1 MGRKKID
8 ISKEELI
15 KLHYEDEMP
24 LAEIGMLY
32 NCSGKA
38 ISDHMRKHG
47 LKVVI
52 RHKVSEETKRK
63 IGEKAKKR
71 YRDNPDSHPTKGRKQ
86 SEETKRKIG
95 EKAKKRFKDN
105 PDSHPMKGRKFSG
118 EEKKKMSERQSEYY
132 KNNPEERFH
141 LRDWRKNNLHPMLG
155 RHHSEEAK
163 AKISDAHK
171 GKELSEE
178 TRVKISAANM
188 GREPSEETKVKLS
201 IALTGRKFSENHRA
215 NISKAA
221 KERFKANPGC
231 HPMQGFK
238 HSEETKAKLSAA
250 HKGKKLSEEHKANI
264 GKAGMGRIQSKE
276 EIEKRAAFH
285 RGRKRP
291 KETGQK
297 ISKKAKIRWE
307 DPNERLK
314 FSEMMKKRYEDGW
327 NPLVTWA
334 KENPDYMIG
343 KNNPRWKG
351 GIARL
356 PYAPIFGVK
365 RYKDLLWARHGEV
378 CMNPDCSGDH
388 LDKSL
393 FLHHIDHDKLNT
405 WPENLIGVC
414 CACNAMAESKETWD
428 YYIELY
434 QGITSELNNQK
445 ATKYYNRYYTYNFL
459 DFENSSQE
467 DDLSLLEAVNQ

>member
-15 KLHYEDEMP
+15 KLHYEDGMSQS
-24 LAEIGMLY
+24 EIGRLY
-32 NCSGKA
+32 NCSSTA
-38 ISDHMRKHG
+38 IKNHMRKHG

-105 PDSHPMKGRKFSG
+105 PDSHPMKGREISE
-118 EEKKKMSERQSEYY
+118 EEKKKMSERQIEYF
-132 KNNPEERFH
+132 KNNSDKRFGI
-141 LRDWRKNNLHPMLG
+141 RDWVKKNPHPMLG
-155 RHHSEEAK
+155 KHHSEEAK
-163 AKISDAHK
+163 QKIRDKAIGRKASKETRAKISA
-171 GKELSEE
+171 S
-178 TRVKISAANM
+178 NM
-188 GREPSEETKVKLS
+188 GREPSKETREKLS
-201 IALTGRKFSENHRA
+201 RL
-215 NISKAA
+215 A
-221 KERFKANPGC
+221 KERFKNNP
-231 HPMQGFK
+231 HPCLGRKMSERHKSILSKLKLGVPR
-238 HSEETKAKLSAA
+238 SEETKAKLSAA
-250 HKGKKLSEEHKANI
+250 HKGKKLSEEHKTNI
-264 GKAGMGRIQSKE
+264 GKAGIGRIRSKKS
-276 EIEKRAAFH
+276 IEKVAAFH